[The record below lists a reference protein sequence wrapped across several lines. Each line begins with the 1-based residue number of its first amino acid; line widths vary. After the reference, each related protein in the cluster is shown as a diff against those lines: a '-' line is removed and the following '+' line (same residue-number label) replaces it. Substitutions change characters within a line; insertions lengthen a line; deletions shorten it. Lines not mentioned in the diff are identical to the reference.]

1 MDEKFQK
8 ILQQVKTLYHKYGIK
23 SITMDDVAR
32 ELGISKK
39 TLYLYVKDKADLVD
53 KVVEM
58 DINSHQCILQDVTFP
73 QMNAIDA
80 LIKVSKVLN
89 EQMKN
94 MNPSASYDLRKYYPA
109 IWEKVVDFRRKHV
122 FHQIRENMLQG
133 IKEDLFRPE
142 INADIISYFYV
153 LRIEEVYLESNE
165 EFLKKYPGIEVFNA
179 LFDYHIRGIAN
190 KKGIEYYENK
200 IKLTD

>member
-1 MDEKFQK
+1 MDDKFQK

-58 DINSHQCILQDVTFP
+58 DINSHQCILKDVAIP
-73 QMNAIDA
+73 NMNAIDA
-80 LIKVSKVLN
+80 LITVSKILN

-94 MNPSASYDLRKYYPA
+94 MNPSASYDLRKYYPN
-109 IWEKVVDFRRKHV
+109 IWEKIVDFRRKHV

-133 IKEDLFRPE
+133 IKEGLFRQD

-165 EFLKKYPGIEVFNA
+165 EFLKKYQGIEVFNT

-200 IKLTD
+200 IKNEQ